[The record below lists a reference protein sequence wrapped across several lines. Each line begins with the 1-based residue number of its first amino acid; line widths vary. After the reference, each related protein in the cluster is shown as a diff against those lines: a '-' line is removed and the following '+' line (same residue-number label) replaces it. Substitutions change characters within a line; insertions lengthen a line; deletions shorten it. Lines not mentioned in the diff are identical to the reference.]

1 MRRYCQ
7 LAGAEAYCVVTR
19 TACYCYYYYTG
30 ATMVQWIRCW
40 IITRWTW
47 GRFLLWCMCIKK
59 GIQLLLRLLP
69 CARYIPLYT
78 WIRSKYRSK
87 GVHNAIR
94 PPHHHYTSYQAL
106 RLPRPVQ
113 PSITRTSLI
122 NCWLQLGKQ
131 SYLLPCIQQIK
142 VKIRWWKLVMTV
154 RMLQH

>member
-1 MRRYCQ
+1 MSHPDPWNPQQVRNKSKSFTTNRISGVWALSPGEPGVASCCGACASRR
-7 LAGAEAYCVVTR
+7 ASS
-19 TACYCYYYYTG
+19 YYS
-30 ATMVQWIRCW
+30 
-40 IITRWTW
+40 
-47 GRFLLWCMCIKK
+47 
-59 GIQLLLRLLP
+59 RLLP
-69 CARYIPLYT
+69 CARNIPLYT

-94 PPHHHYTSYQAL
+94 PHHHYTSYQAL